1 MPNPCIEQRLEI
13 PFNYGATYGPRFQ
26 TDIGSQ
32 SDGSEQRS
40 PRWIDPLIFIDLA
53 QYSVNADEIDYL
65 LSFHASVKGSGIGF
79 RIKDW
84 SDYLCPCYTL
94 GTGNG
99 TEQTWQLTKTYTIG
113 AYSVKRAILKPVAGS
128 VVLRVDGVIAESGW
142 SIDTTTGVI
151 TTTLTGVLSVDEF
164 EFDVA
169 VRFEQDK
176 INFAFDAADNWGNKF
191 FKMQALTCVELRIK
205 PQIYPSLDPLPPSLP
220 QLILGYDYG
229 TTGGPEFRTSIVQAG
244 SEFEDRKSF
253 WDNPLGEWNIGD
265 RGLSRAETDYLIAFF
280 RLARGMAVPFDF
292 YDWQDGTT
300 KRVRFSEDTIRLRF
314 DAYREGDRQVQF
326 NLGGIGVKEV
336 SREQPYYYAPRFLKV
351 YFTNPGHATN
361 GYAEKAIRYSGP
373 VGGYDLP
380 FTVDSFWDTLASPN
394 QGIAWQGP
402 IINGEQT
409 IGGYLNSSTSQFIT
423 WGFLYSSYNGIEI
436 YQVEG
441 HERVVLVPGQVNFFI
456 QLPAT
461 NLSSIDE
468 VKDKET
474 DFVYTLNTHYTN
486 DLVGGRVNIIED
498 TAIADSTGL
507 EIRYRF

>member
-1 MPNPCIEQRLEI
+1 MSNPFIEQRLEI

-32 SDGSEQRS
+32 SDGAEQRS

-53 QYSVNADEIDYL
+53 QYSVNAEEIDYL

-84 SDYLCPCYTL
+84 SDYLAPAYTL

-99 TEQTWQLTKTYTIG
+99 TEQTWQLTKAYTIG
-113 AYSVKRAILKPVAGS
+113 SFSVKRAILKPVAGS
-128 VVLRVDGVIAESGW
+128 VVLRKDGVIQNSGW

-151 TTTLTGVLSVDEF
+151 ATTLTGVLSVDEF
-164 EFDVA
+164 EFDVP

-176 INFAFDAADNWGNKF
+176 INFEFDAADNWGNKF

-205 PQIYPSLDPLPPSLP
+205 PQIYPSLDPLPSSLP
-220 QLILGYDYG
+220 QIVLGYDYG
-229 TTGGPEFRTSIVQAG
+229 TTGGPKFETSIIQAG

-280 RLARGMAVPFDF
+280 RLARGRLIPFDF
-292 YDWQDGTT
+292 YDWQDGIT

-336 SREQPYYYAPRFLKV
+336 SRERSYYYAPQFLKV
-351 YFTNPGHATN
+351 FFDSNINAAPYPDIYG
-361 GYAEKAIRYSGP
+361 YSGP
-373 VGGYDLP
+373 YDTP
-380 FTVDSFWDTLASPN
+380 FTVDGFWTYTAF
-394 QGIAWQGP
+394 QAYWTGP
-402 IINGEQT
+402 IING
-409 IGGYLNSSTSQFIT
+409 I
-423 WGFLYSSYNGIEI
+423 
-436 YQVEG
+436 QVEG
-441 HERVVLVPGQVNFFI
+441 GIFPGTDPFRAWYQTFPVSIYSRGDYSQVILAPDANSITI
-456 QLPAT
+456 QLPNT
-461 NLSSIDE
+461 NLSSIE
-468 VKDKET
+468 QVKDKET
-474 DFVYTLNTHYTN
+474 GFVYTLGTHYTQS
-486 DLVGGRVNIIED
+486 LIYGQVTPIAG

-507 EIRYRF
+507 EIRYRV